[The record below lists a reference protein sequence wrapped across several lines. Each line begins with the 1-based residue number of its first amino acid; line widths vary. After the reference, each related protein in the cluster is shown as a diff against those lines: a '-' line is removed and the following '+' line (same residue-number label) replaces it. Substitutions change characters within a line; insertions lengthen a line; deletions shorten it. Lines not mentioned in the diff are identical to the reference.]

1 MGLPRR
7 SFRALRLVPST
18 CRPGPVPTR
27 GNLLR
32 RAHAGS
38 LFRLGPAV
46 EIPIPPTHSSHRRYV
61 APRRS
66 GSGLAVSTPV
76 APPPEEADAAEKR
89 EHWPGW
95 CSVERN
101 GERHSD
107 DGEHERNCLAGSVL
121 KHDRP
126 VLLKPLASPAERTSR
141 LTSSFV
147 RTLHRLRLAHVIA
160 PEQATVGMQSGS
172 EDPLASRA
180 RRRGNAY
187 FHGCYAPVP
196 PRLYVVLRIWIDDA
210 RNVGRVAL
218 DPLPGVM

>member
-7 SFRALRLVPST
+7 SFGALRLVPST

-126 VLLKPLASPAERTSR
+126 VLLKPLALPCGEDQPFDVLICKNVTPATSCTCDRARASHGRDAIWLRGSPGVAS
-141 LTSSFV
+141 
-147 RTLHRLRLAHVIA
+147 
-160 PEQATVGMQSGS
+160 Q
-172 EDPLASRA
+172 ASR
-180 RRRGNAY
+180 
-187 FHGCYAPVP
+187 
-196 PRLYVVLRIWIDDA
+196 
-210 RNVGRVAL
+210 
-218 DPLPGVM
+218 